1 MTAEST
7 PEDELLTVDELAA
20 AAGLTVRTTRYY
32 ASLGLL
38 PPPTRQGR
46 LAYYGE
52 QHQARLELIR
62 ALQDHGFTLSAIER
76 YFERMPVHATAE
88 ELAVQR
94 VLLTPWAAP
103 RVETVTLKHLETR
116 ARRKLTS
123 EQLAWLERIG
133 ALRKEG
139 DLFELLP
146 SFSIS
151 IQLLDLDIPPESI
164 EDADEAIRRHMD
176 ALAGELTGIMRT
188 KVVAPYR
195 EGEHGE
201 GDDARFERSMGK
213 LRQLTLEALIV
224 AFQRA
229 ANNGIVR
236 SLDRDGDAVDPEAG
250 E

>member
-1 MTAEST
+1 MTADSIS
-7 PEDELLTVDELAA
+7 EDSLLTVDELAA

-62 ALQDHGFTLSAIER
+62 ALQDHGFTLAAIEG
-76 YFERMPVHATAE
+76 YFERMPANATTE

-94 VLLTPWAAP
+94 VLLTPWSAP
-103 RVETVTLKHLETR
+103 RTERVTLRQLETR
-116 ARRKLTS
+116 AHRKLTS
-123 EQLAWLERIG
+123 DQLAWLERIG
-133 ALRKEG
+133 AVRQDG
-139 DLFELLP
+139 DAFELQP

-151 IQLLDLDIPPESI
+151 IQLLDLDVPAASI
-164 EDADEAIRRHMD
+164 QDADDAIRRHMD
-176 ALAGELTGIMRT
+176 ALAEELSGILRT

-195 EGEHGE
+195 EGARDGA
-201 GDDARFERSMGK
+201 DDSRFERSMGK

-229 ANNGIVR
+229 ANNVIVR
-236 SLDRDGDAVDPEAG
+236 SLDRDSLDRDG
-250 E
+250 EGQA